1 MIRQT
6 LQSSKPCTE
15 ASSSR
20 EAVGSTGTAQPR
32 RKERRR
38 KEEGK
43 WKGCFFQKGESKKK
57 KKRKGKKRKIKIK
70 KIKKFEIIEAH
81 LRQEN
86 SMDPE
91 FQANQQSNQIT
102 DWAMRPK
109 EALLLH
115 HNQYGK

>member
-1 MIRQT
+1 SQLEEYHKEQPHVTWI
-6 LQSSKPCTE
+6 KVVDTE
-15 ASSSR
+15 AN
-20 EAVGSTGTAQPR
+20 
-32 RKERRR
+32 
-38 KEEGK
+38 
-43 WKGCFFQKGESKKK
+43 
-57 KKRKGKKRKIKIK
+57 KIAA
-70 KIKKFEIIEAH
+70 EIIEAH

>member
-1 MIRQT
+1 LGPQERHSQGGRSEGGRKKENGRVT
-6 LQSSKPCTE
+6 FSK
-15 ASSSR
+15 R
-20 EAVGSTGTAQPR
+20 EKV
-32 RKERRR
+32 
-38 KEEGK
+38 
-43 WKGCFFQKGESKKK
+43 KKK
-57 KKRKGKKRKIKIK
+57 KKEKKRKGKKRKIKIK